1 MDQKTHDKGL
11 EIRKAVL
18 GEAYVNN
25 ALKNSDSFNKPFQ
38 ELVTE
43 YCWGAVWGREEL
55 PRKTRSMLN
64 LAMIS
69 ILNRPHELKAH
80 IKGALTNGVSRDEI
94 REIFMQ
100 EAERRG
106 LQRSR
111 EYLQRMELMR
121 QGLLINEL
129 FADEAKRNPVTDK
142 ELRAE
147 YDKLLAQTGGGKEY
161 RARHIL
167 LDKEEDA
174 KALIAKLKAG
184 AKFEDLAKRNSK
196 DTGSAE
202 SGGDLDWASPN
213 TYVPEFSQAMVKL
226 QKGQMTD
233 APVKS
238 EHGWHI
244 IRLDDVRENAPPP
257 FEAVKP
263 QIEQFV
269 KQQRMAQFREDLRKK
284 AKTDYKFSEPAEQ
297 PAGN

>member
-1 MDQKTHDKGL
+1 MKKLSLGL
-11 EIRKAVL
+11 VAASAALLMSPAFAQNIAIVNGKAVPK
-18 GEAYVNN
+18 ARVD
-25 ALKNSDSFNKPFQ
+25 ALVEQVKQQSQQPVTP
-38 ELVTE
+38 ELE
-43 YCWGAVWGREEL
+43 KQA
-55 PRKTRSMLN
+55 
-64 LAMIS
+64 
-69 ILNRPHELKAH
+69 
-80 IKGALTNGVSRDEI
+80 RDEVVI

-167 LDKEEDA
+167 VDKEEDA

-202 SGGDLDWASPN
+202 SGGDLDWASAN